1 MSELQLVDS
10 FPVWKAVLWCFYPMA
25 IFALVGLIASSLPD
39 DDDDF
44 WGGKMIPA
52 LQPVRAR

>member
-10 FPVWKAVLWCFYPMA
+10 FPTWKAVLWCFYPMA
-25 IFALVGLIASSLPD
+25 CLVLLGLIARALPD

-44 WGGKMIPA
+44 DGGKMIPA
-52 LQPVRAR
+52 LLPVRAR